1 VDLSNVVSHLHLIG
15 LLVFIATFSFCF
27 PGISWLP
34 DTRQALEPLQVRDGY
49 ILKRV
54 GLGRVMV
61 INATSNNISVITWR
75 SVLLVEGTGVPRENH
90 RPAGSHWQTL
100 SHNVASS
107 TPRLRVF
114 QWLSYVTM
122 VTIYNEP
129 DISFTCKWPAVQ
141 KLHIY
146 IWILFL
152 NYDRS
157 FVCFSNILTHKI
169 IISVFNKAKQ
179 SIMQF

>member
-1 VDLSNVVSHLHLIG
+1 MNTNNPIRWRWLTTLDKSTHYVLEIYDNDLGEDYSRI
-15 LLVFIATFSFCF
+15 
-27 PGISWLP
+27 
-34 DTRQALEPLQVRDGY
+34 LQVRDGY